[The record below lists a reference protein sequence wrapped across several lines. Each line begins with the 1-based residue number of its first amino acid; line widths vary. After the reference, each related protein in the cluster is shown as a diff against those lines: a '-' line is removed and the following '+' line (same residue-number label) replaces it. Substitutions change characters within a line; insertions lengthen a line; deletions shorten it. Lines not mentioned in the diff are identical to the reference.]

1 MRLTF
6 VPSGSRIPQIWSKR
20 LLFNIGS
27 VKSQGV
33 EDMNL
38 AERSSELVVYVKF
51 VSANDQAKLYIRG
64 YSR

>member
-6 VPSGSRIPQIWSKR
+6 VPSESRIPQIWSKR

-38 AERSSELVVYVKF
+38 AERSSELVGYEKF
-51 VSANDQAKLYIRG
+51 VNANDQVKLCIRG
-64 YSR
+64 YNR